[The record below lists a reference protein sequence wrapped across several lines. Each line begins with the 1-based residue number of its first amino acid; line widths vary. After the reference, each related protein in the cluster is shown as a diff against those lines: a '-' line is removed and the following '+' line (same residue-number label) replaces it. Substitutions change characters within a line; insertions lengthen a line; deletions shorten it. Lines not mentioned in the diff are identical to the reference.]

1 MKVLLITGADGWLG
15 RAIVKKLEEND
26 YFYKKFN
33 YLVLHSLSNKKFL
46 NKESIKNFKN
56 NGINLLFI
64 NGALE
69 DNSLSKN
76 FIKISKE
83 KVFSELNIIY
93 TSSIIHGRKVK
104 DFLEINYIGLKNF
117 YNSLDK
123 TILKKFTYIS
133 SNSPFGFNKK
143 GILFDETSKYNPF
156 GGYGQSKQLAEEFLL
171 SLENEKVIT
180 IIRAPWFHGND
191 MPDRQI
197 NFLRKAS
204 KGNFPI
210 IGSGKNKRS
219 LVNTLDLAVAS
230 LNVTFTNRKNN
241 IYWISEL
248 NSYSMR
254 FIIKIIQKSY
264 AKRIKKSFK
273 NKINF
278 LMLPKGFSSFCCI
291 IDLFLQKLGIY
302 NIYIHVLGELGQNI
316 ECSSKKYR
324 DEFPD
329 HEWHEFPNSI
339 DDELNEAFKK

>member
-15 RAIVKKLEEND
+15 RAIVKKLLESDKFFKN
-26 YFYKKFN
+26 FN
-33 YLVLHSLSNKKFL
+33 YLVLHSLSKKKFL
-46 NKESIKNFKN
+46 NEDSIKTFKN
-56 NGINLLFI
+56 NGISLLFI

-76 FIKISKE
+76 FLKISKE
-83 KVFSELNIIY
+83 NVFSELNIIY
-93 TSSIIHGRKVK
+93 TSSIIHCKKVK
-104 DFLEINYIGLKNF
+104 DFFEINYVGLKNF
-117 YNSLDK
+117 YNNLDK
-123 TILKKFTYIS
+123 SILKKFTYIS

-143 GILFDETSKYNPF
+143 GILFDEFSKYKPL
-156 GGYGQSKQLAEEFLL
+156 GGYGHSKQLAEEFLL
-171 SLENEKVIT
+171 SIQNEKVIT

-210 IGSGKNKRS
+210 IGFGKNKRS

-230 LNVTFTNRKNN
+230 LNVTFSNRKNN

-248 NSYSMR
+248 NSYSMH
-254 FIIKIIQKSY
+254 FILKIIQKSY
-264 AKRIKKSFK
+264 GKRVKKSFK
-273 NKINF
+273 NKIKF
-278 LMLPKGFSSFCCI
+278 LMLPIGFSSICCV

-302 NIYIHVLGELGQNI
+302 NMYLHVLGELGQNI